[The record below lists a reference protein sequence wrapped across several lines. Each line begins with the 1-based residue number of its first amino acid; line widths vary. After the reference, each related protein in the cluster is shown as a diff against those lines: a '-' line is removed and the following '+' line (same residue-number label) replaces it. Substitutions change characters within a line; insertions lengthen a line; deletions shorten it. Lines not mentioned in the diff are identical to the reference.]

1 MSQVKENWTIL
12 GTQMKTRPLISAP
25 YNNSF

>member
-12 GTQMKTRPLISAP
+12 GTQMKTRPLISVP
-25 YNNSF
+25 YNISF